1 MQRVLALTLLV
12 SALGAAAFLF
22 LRPKGNPSLD
32 PAQGARLVFGK
43 QEAPVTVV
51 DFSNYLCPHCRDHS
65 ENVLPRLFAEYVET
79 GKVRYVFR
87 DFPFPGQENVVRAS
101 EAAACAAEGGRYL
114 DYHQALFR
122 DPSWGGLPKE
132 ALDRYLVSLAGQL
145 GLNTRA
151 FEACLASGKHRAE
164 VLADQ
169 ELANKL
175 GLTGTP
181 SFFINGEPHTGYM
194 DYTRWKE
201 LLDKLLREA
210 NTEKLSK

>member
-1 MQRVLALTLLV
+1 MPRVLALVILAA
-12 SALGAAAFLF
+12 ALGAFAFLF

-32 PAQGARLVFGK
+32 PAEGARLVFGRPG
-43 QEAPVTVV
+43 APVTAV

-65 ENVLPRLFAEYVET
+65 ENVLPRLFAEYVER

-101 EAAACAAEGGRYL
+101 EAAICAAEAGRYL

-122 DPSWGGLPKE
+122 DQSWGSLSGE
-132 ALDRYLVSLAGQL
+132 ALDRYLVFLAGQL
-145 GLNTRA
+145 GLDRRA
-151 FEACLASGKHRAE
+151 FEGCLASGKHREE

-169 ELANKL
+169 RLATDL

-181 SFFINGEPHTGYM
+181 SFFINGKKYTGYM
-194 DYTRWKE
+194 DYARWKE
-201 LLDKLLREA
+201 LLEEA
-210 NTEKLSK
+210 LAQAERP

>member
-1 MQRVLALTLLV
+1 MPRTLALV
-12 SALGAAAFLF
+12 IQVAALGVFALLF

-32 PAQGARLVFGK
+32 PAKEARLVFG
-43 QEAPVTVV
+43 QANAPVTVV

-79 GKVRYVFR
+79 GKVRYIFR

-101 EAAACAAEGGRYL
+101 EAAACAAEAGRYL

-122 DPSWGGLPKE
+122 DRFWGSLSGE
-132 ALDRYLVSLAGQL
+132 ALDRYLVSLAAQL
-145 GLNTRA
+145 GLDQRA
-151 FEACLASGKHRAE
+151 FEGCLASRKHRE
-164 VLADQ
+164 KVLADQ
-169 ELANKL
+169 KLATDL

-181 SFFINGEPHTGYM
+181 SFFINGKQYTGYI

-201 LLDKLLREA
+201 LLDEA
-210 NTEKLSK
+210 LAQAKRP